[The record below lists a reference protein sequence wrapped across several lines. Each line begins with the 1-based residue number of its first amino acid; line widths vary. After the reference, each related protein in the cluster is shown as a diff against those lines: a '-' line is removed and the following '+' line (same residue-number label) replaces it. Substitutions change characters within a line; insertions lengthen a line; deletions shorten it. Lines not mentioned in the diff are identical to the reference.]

1 MAYRCQ
7 YAIDRGVL
15 CPDWT
20 REDEDYCA
28 IHDRAIKNVEA
39 MWQKVTNIVTD
50 AQKKTGEA
58 C

>member
-7 YAIDRGVL
+7 YAIDRG
-15 CPDWT
+15 D
-20 REDEDYCA
+20 
-28 IHDRAIKNVEA
+28 DRAIKNVEA

>member
-28 IHDRAIKNVEA
+28 IHDRAIKNVET
-39 MWQKVTNIVTD
+39 MWRAVTNIVAN
-50 AQKKTGEA
+50 AQKKTE
-58 C
+58 